1 MIADME
7 REKVKQRVVKLMNVT
22 LDRGASENEA
32 LLAAEKAEELMVH
45 YDIQL
50 SELSLRSARAVQ
62 KTVLFR
68 RYGNR
73 RLALENARNI
83 AGLCDCMYWLSKL
96 KITFFGLPHEA
107 EIATHLFETISNCV
121 AAEIDIY
128 RNSNAFAA
136 EKKANSGLHS
146 RIIIGDFIDG
156 IEKRLNARL
165 KELDAIKGRTIQE
178 ATGRSLVPMKM
189 EQIKEDFKA
198 TGIKLHTIYSY
209 GRRTSSS
216 AAYRS
221 GMAAGDRISLSPGV
235 KSNSIAERLK

>member
-1 MIADME
+1 MTANIE
-7 REKVKQRVVKLMNVT
+7 REKVKERVAKLLNVT

-62 KTVLFR
+62 RTVLFR

-83 AGLCDCMYWLSKL
+83 AGLCDCMYWLSKH
-96 KITFFGLPHEA
+96 KINFFGLPHEA
-107 EIATHLFETISNCV
+107 EIAAHLFDTITNSV

-128 RNSNAFAA
+128 RNSNDFTA
-136 EKKANSGLHS
+136 EKKVNLGLHS
-146 RIIIGDFIDG
+146 RTIIGDFIDG

-165 KELDAIKGRTIQE
+165 KQLDANKARTVQE
-178 ATGRSLVPMKM
+178 ATGRSLIPLKMK
-189 EQIKEDFKA
+189 QIEEDFKA
-198 TGIKLHTIYSY
+198 TGIKLYTTYSH
-209 GRRTSSS
+209 GRWTSSS

-221 GMAAGDRISLSPGV
+221 GMAAADRISLSPGV
-235 KSNSIAERLK
+235 KSSSVAERIK

>member
-1 MIADME
+1 MTASIE
-7 REKVKQRVVKLMNVT
+7 REKVKERVAKLLNVT

-50 SELSLRSARAVQ
+50 TELSLRSARAVQ

-73 RLALENARNI
+73 RLALENSLNI
-83 AGLCDCMYWLSKL
+83 AGLCDCMCWLGKL

-107 EIATHLFETISNCV
+107 EIAAHLFETISNCV

-165 KELDAIKGRTIQE
+165 KELDASKAQTIHE
-178 ATGRSLVPMKM
+178 ATGRSLVPVKM
-189 EQIKEDFKA
+189 EQIKEDFKV
-198 TGIKLHTIYSY
+198 TGIKLYTIYSY

-235 KSNSIAERLK
+235 KSGSIAERLT

>member
-165 KELDAIKGRTIQE
+165 KELDANKTRTVQE
-178 ATGRSLVPMKM
+178 ATGRSLVP
-189 EQIKEDFKA
+189 IN
-198 TGIKLHTIYSY
+198 
-209 GRRTSSS
+209 RR
-216 AAYRS
+216 RF
-221 GMAAGDRISLSPGV
+221 
-235 KSNSIAERLK
+235 